1 MKKLQ
6 QVQDV
11 LQLLVILLILDHLQK
26 KNLIEED
33 KLIFLN

>member
-6 QVQDV
+6 QVLDV
-11 LQLLVILLILDHLQK
+11 QQLLVIQLILDHLQK

-33 KLIFLN
+33 KLIFLI

>member
-11 LQLLVILLILDHLQK
+11 QQLLVIQLILDHLQK

-33 KLIFLN
+33 K